1 MYTSPNLMCYVEWQ
15 DVRECLLDHFEEV
28 CGIVQVIEDDV
39 MT

>member
-1 MYTSPNLMCYVEWQ
+1 MCYVEWK
-15 DVRECLLDHFEEV
+15 DVRGCLLDQIEEV